1 MESRICAIYI
11 YMYTLV
17 TMLRYDD
24 IMYVYI
30 YIYVCIYMILYM
42 CNLCKAQDNMIK
54 VDNICI

>member
-30 YIYVCIYMILYM
+30 YIYVYIHDFVY
-42 CNLCKAQDNMIK
+42 
-54 VDNICI
+54 V

>member
-30 YIYVCIYMILYM
+30 YMCIYMILYM

>member
-24 IMYVYI
+24 IMYVCI
-30 YIYVCIYMILYM
+30 YIYMILYM
-42 CNLCKAQDNMIK
+42 CNLSKAQDNMIK